1 MDPGDL
7 RDEMVDGIESRLS
20 VDDAVALAMRTVSR
34 TDFVDDAPYD
44 GRSEVDGTTALAP
57 EMVARLLTALD
68 VDARN
73 VPGDA
78 ADSGA
83 EAVGTTGDADESAE
97 DAVRSADTP
106 DAPGDVLVVGAGV
119 GYTAA
124 ILAEL
129 VGETRVHAVDI
140 DRRLVYAAR
149 SNLESAGYGG
159 VLVDAGD
166 GARGLPDYAPFD
178 RILVEAAA
186 IEPPRRLVEQ
196 LAPDGRLVL
205 PLGGPEQSLAVVDET
220 GSVIERC
227 GPVAFKP
234 LLVDGEQGS
243 APARNRTVRE
253 DAERASEPGYFAKTG
268 WEQEWIDWDEQ
279 LRRR

>member
-20 VDDAVALAMRTVSR
+20 VDEGVALAMRTVPR

-44 GRSEVDGTTALAP
+44 GRSDVEGTTALAP

-73 VPGDA
+73 VPSGA
-78 ADSGA
+78 ADR
-83 EAVGTTGDADESAE
+83 ADDPSQPA
-97 DAVRSADTP
+97 DSADAT
-106 DAPGDVLVVGAGV
+106 GDVLVVGAGV

-196 LAPDGRLVL
+196 LAPGGKLVL
-205 PLGGPEQSLAVVDET
+205 PLGGPEQSLAVVDDGGE
-220 GSVIERC
+220 VIDRC
-227 GPVAFKP
+227 GPVAFRP

-253 DAERASEPGYFAKTG
+253 DAERASEPGYFAETG

-279 LRRR
+279 LSRR

>member
-7 RDEMVDGIESRLS
+7 RGEMVDGLEERLS
-20 VDDAVALAMRTVSR
+20 IDDAVALAMRTVPRR
-34 TDFVDDAPYD
+34 TFVDDAPYD
-44 GRSEVDGTTALAP
+44 GRSEADGTTVLAP

-68 VDARN
+68 VNARN
-73 VPGDA
+73 AEASVGAGGAAGTDRTEGADGIA
-78 ADSGA
+78 ADDA
-83 EAVGTTGDADESAE
+83 EST
-97 DAVRSADTP
+97 
-106 DAPGDVLVVGAGV
+106 GDVLVVGAGV

-159 VLVDAGD
+159 VLVDARD
-166 GARGLPDYAPFD
+166 GARGLPEYAPFD

-186 IEPPRRLVEQ
+186 IEPPKRLVEQ
-196 LAPDGRLVL
+196 LAPGGRLVL
-205 PLGGPEQSLAVVDET
+205 PLGGPEQSLAVVDDDGE
-220 GSVIERC
+220 VVERC

-243 APARNRTVRE
+243 APARNRTERE
-253 DAERASEPGYFAKTG
+253 DAQRANEPGYFAKTG

-279 LRRR
+279 MSRR

>member
-1 MDPGDL
+1 MEPGDL
-7 RDEMVDGIESRLS
+7 RAEMVDGLEERLS
-20 VDDAVALAMRTVSR
+20 VDEAVALAMRTVPR
-34 TDFVDDAPYD
+34 RPFVDDAPYD
-44 GRSEVDGTTALAP
+44 GRGEAQGTTILAP

-73 VPGDA
+73 VSRSDGSA
-78 ADSGA
+78 ADA
-83 EAVGTTGDADESAE
+83 PESAT
-97 DAVRSADTP
+97 DSST
-106 DAPGDVLVVGAGV
+106 GDVLIVGAGV

-124 ILAEL
+124 ILAEM

-159 VLVDAGD
+159 VLVDARD
-166 GARGLPDYAPFD
+166 GARGLSEYAPFD

-186 IEPPRRLVEQ
+186 IDPPQRLVEQ
-196 LAPDGRLVL
+196 LAPGGKLVL
-205 PLGGPEQSLAVVDET
+205 PLGGPEQSLAVVDDAGE
-220 GSVIERC
+220 VVERC

-234 LLVDGEQGS
+234 LLVDGEQSS
-243 APARNRTVRE
+243 APARNRTERE
-253 DAERASEPGYFAKTG
+253 EAQRASEPGYFAKTG

-279 LRRR
+279 TSRR

>member
-1 MDPGDL
+1 MEPGDL
-7 RDEMVDGIESRLS
+7 RGDMVDGLEERLS
-20 VDDAVALAMRTVSR
+20 IDDAVALAMRTVPRR
-34 TDFVDDAPYD
+34 TFVDDAPYD
-44 GRSEVDGTTALAP
+44 GRGEADGTTVLAP

-73 VPGDA
+73 VETSVGADGA
-78 ADSGA
+78 GETDRAARADGAAVDADS
-83 EAVGTTGDADESAE
+83 T
-97 DAVRSADTP
+97 
-106 DAPGDVLVVGAGV
+106 GDVLVVGAGV

-124 ILAEL
+124 VLAEL

-159 VLVDAGD
+159 VLVDARD
-166 GARGLPDYAPFD
+166 GARGLPEYAPFD

-186 IEPPRRLVEQ
+186 IDPPKRLVEQ
-196 LAPDGRLVL
+196 LAPGGKLVL
-205 PLGGPEQSLAVVDET
+205 PLGGPEQSLAVVDDAGE
-220 GSVIERC
+220 VVDRC

-243 APARNRTVRE
+243 APARNRTERE
-253 DAERASEPGYFAKTG
+253 EAQRASEPGYFAKTG

-279 LRRR
+279 MGRR

>member
-7 RDEMVDGIESRLS
+7 RDEMVDSIESRLS
-20 VDDAVALAMRTVSR
+20 IDESVALAMRTVSR

-68 VDARN
+68 IDARN
-73 VPGDA
+73 GPESAADRAGDA
-78 ADSGA
+78 TASEVDS
-83 EAVGTTGDADESAE
+83 
-97 DAVRSADTP
+97 P
-106 DAPGDVLVVGAGV
+106 DGPGDVLVVGAGV

-124 ILAEL
+124 ILAEI
-129 VGETRVHAVDI
+129 VGETHVHAVDI

-159 VLVDAGD
+159 VLVDARD
-166 GARGLPDYAPFD
+166 GARGLPEYAPFD

-186 IEPPRRLVEQ
+186 IEPPQGLVEQ
-196 LAPDGRLVL
+196 LAPGGKLVL
-205 PLGGPEQSLAVVDET
+205 PLGGPEQTLAVVDDT
-220 GSVIERC
+220 GSVIDRC

-243 APARNRTVRE
+243 APARNRTARE
-253 DAERASEPGYFAKTG
+253 DAERASEQGYFAKTG

>member
-7 RDEMVDGIESRLS
+7 RGEMVDSLEARLS
-20 VDDAVALAMRTVSR
+20 IDGAVALAMRTVPR
-34 TDFVDDAPYD
+34 EDFIDDAPYD
-44 GRSEVDGTTALAP
+44 GRSEVAGTTVLAP

-73 VPGDA
+73 VALPDSA
-78 ADSGA
+78 IDSGSA
-83 EAVGTTGDADESAE
+83 TDSDSASDGDSDRDS
-97 DAVRSADTP
+97 DTEP
-106 DAPGDVLVVGAGV
+106 TGDVLVVGAGV

-129 VGETRVHAVDI
+129 VGDTRVHAVDI

-159 VLVDAGD
+159 VLVDARD
-166 GARGLPDYAPFD
+166 GARGFQEYAPFD

-186 IEPPRRLVEQ
+186 IEPPKRLVEQ
-196 LAPDGRLVL
+196 LAPGGKLVL
-205 PLGGPEQSLAVVDET
+205 PLGGPEQTLAVVDDS
-220 GSVIERC
+220 GSVVERC

-243 APARNRTVRE
+243 APARNRTIRE
-253 DAERASEPGYFAKTG
+253 DAERASEPGYFARTG

-279 LRRR
+279 MRRR